1 MSFKMK
7 GSPAKMGTI
16 QGTAGH
22 SSALKM
28 KEEEDIKT
36 LLDQREAS
44 RLKQEKLEAK
54 EAKRDAKRE
63 SGKKVF
69 LGKLKTKINKKKVEK
84 EEGKEKEIQKKIDVD
99 PDALRWKREAEKK
112 NAEEKVKLEQEHT
125 KTEKEKKA
133 QDKKKDLDYL
143 TKGGTTGLSKIG
155 DGSPNKHTG
164 FGTGSPAKHTNTI
177 FKHPGE
183 DGHTVSDHGKGKH
196 APSDKEIDDLKTKKE
211 QTTTKVADK
220 TVKEE
225 AEKTTTKKKS
235 KKEIKKEKKLNK
247 LYDKRSDLKS
257 EGGDVKGGDRVDRKY
272 RRTQNKINRALDS
285 DVRHRKNILTGGKYK
300 KVVKK

>member
-36 LLDQREAS
+36 LLDEREAS

-54 EAKRDAKRE
+54 EKKRDAKRE

-84 EEGKEKEIQKKIDVD
+84 EEGKEKEIQKKINVN
-99 PDALRWKREAEKK
+99 PDAIKWKEDAEKK
-112 NAEEKVKLEQEHT
+112 NAEEKVKLEHT

-155 DGSPNKHTG
+155 DGSPINHTG
-164 FGTGSPAKHTNTI
+164 FGTGSPHRHDADGN
-177 FKHPGE
+177 HPGAKPLE
-183 DGHTVSDHGKGKH
+183 
-196 APSDKEIDDLKTKKE
+196 PKTPDSTSKPVEEAKTAE
-211 QTTTKVADK
+211 TKVETDK
-220 TVKEE
+220 TEN
-225 AEKTTTKKKS
+225 KTSRVKS

-247 LYDKRSDLKS
+247 LYNKRSDLKDA
-257 EGGDVKGGDRVDRKY
+257 GGDVKGSDKVDRKY

-285 DVRHRKNILTGGKYK
+285 DVRHRKNIFTKGKYK